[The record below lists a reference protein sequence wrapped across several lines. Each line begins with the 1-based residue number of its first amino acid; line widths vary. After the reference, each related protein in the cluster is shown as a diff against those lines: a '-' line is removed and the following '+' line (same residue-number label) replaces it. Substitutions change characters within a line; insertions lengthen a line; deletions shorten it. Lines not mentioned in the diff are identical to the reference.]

1 MVHRLG
7 RLAGTNQILRE
18 PMSRRRKSKKK
29 TGVPMLSYLNLN
41 AAGVDIGATEIYI
54 AVPGDRDPQPVRCF
68 STFTEDLHAAA
79 DWLKACHIET
89 VAMESTGVYWIPL
102 FQILEAR
109 GFQVFLVNAHHVKN
123 VPGRKSDVSD
133 CQWLQYL
140 HSVGLLRA
148 SFRPEQA
155 VCTVRSILRHR
166 EGLVQMASSHVQHM
180 QKALDQMNLQLH
192 HVISNI
198 TGLTGIR
205 ILDAILAGERNPHQ
219 LAKLRDRRVKAA
231 EETIAKSLVGDY
243 RREHLFTLRQSL
255 AAFRQYQDWIA
266 DCDREI
272 AQYLEQFESKLDPP
286 PGPTSPSEDGSKPKT
301 SEPRFDL
308 QTHLHRIFGVDLT
321 QVPGIQVLTTQTL
334 LAEIGPDLSRFEDG
348 SALASWLGLCPDN
361 RISGGKVLSVKTR
374 KVKNRAATALR
385 VAAQALHHSQSFLGH
400 FYRRMRAKLGA
411 PKAITAT
418 AHKLARIIYHMVTT
432 GQAYD
437 ETICAQN
444 ELQNRQRLEAR
455 LRKQAR
461 ELGLQVVAA

>member
-1 MVHRLG
+1 
-7 RLAGTNQILRE
+7 
-18 PMSRRRKSKKK
+18 
-29 TGVPMLSYLNLN
+29 
-41 AAGVDIGATEIYI
+41 
-54 AVPGDRDPQPVRCF
+54 
-68 STFTEDLHAAA
+68 
-79 DWLKACHIET
+79 
-89 VAMESTGVYWIPL
+89 MESTSVYWIPL

>member
-1 MVHRLG
+1 
-7 RLAGTNQILRE
+7 
-18 PMSRRRKSKKK
+18 MSRRRKSNPKSDQK
-29 TGVPMLSYLNLN
+29 TGASLLSCLNLN

-79 DWLKACHIET
+79 AWLKACHIET

-109 GFQVFLVNAHHVKN
+109 GFKVFLVNAQHVKN

-140 HSVGLLRA
+140 HSVGLLRG

-155 VCTVRSILRHR
+155 VCSVRSILRHR
-166 EGLVQMASSHVQHM
+166 DSLVQMGSSHVQHM

-192 HVISNI
+192 HVISDI
-198 TGLTGIR
+198 TGMTGIA
-205 ILDAILAGERNPHQ
+205 ILEAILAGERNPHT
-219 LAKLRDRRVKAA
+219 LAALRDRRIKAGA
-231 EETIAKSLVGDY
+231 DTIAKSLVGDY

-255 AAFRQYQDWIA
+255 AAFRHYQELIA
-266 DCDREI
+266 ACDREI
-272 AQYLEQFESKLDPP
+272 AQSLEEVESKLDPP
-286 PGPTSPSEDGSKPKT
+286 VDPPPAFPSPSNDGSKPKA
-301 SEPRFDL
+301 SEPSFDL

-321 QVPGIQVLTTQTL
+321 QVPGINVLTAQTL
-334 LAEIGPDLSRFEDG
+334 LAEIGPDFSRFPSGPEF
-348 SALASWLGLCPDN
+348 ASWLGLCSDN
-361 RISGGKVLSVKTR
+361 RVSGGKVLSVKTR
-374 KVKNRAATALR
+374 QVKNRAATALR
-385 VAAQALHHSQSFLGH
+385 MAALSVHRSQSFLGH

-418 AHKLARIIYHMVTT
+418 AHKLARILYHMVTT

-444 ELQNRQRLEAR
+444 EVQNRQRMEAR

-461 ELGLQVVAA
+461 ELGLQLVAL